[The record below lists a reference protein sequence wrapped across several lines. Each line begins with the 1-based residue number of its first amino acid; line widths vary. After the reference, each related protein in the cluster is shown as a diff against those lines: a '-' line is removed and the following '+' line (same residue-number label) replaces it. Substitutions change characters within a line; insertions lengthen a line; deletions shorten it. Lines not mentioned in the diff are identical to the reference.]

1 MGKSKRKSNQRTFNM
16 SFSPVLAKDFDEFT
30 DVRFNTAQEIFYEEE
45 RKKGFIQALGAT
57 AAEYP
62 EEYNSAKKLRDQAIA
77 EVKKF
82 ATEAQKAGNL
92 MTEILYWTLLNVSM
106 RENTDAFEANA
117 RKRESEL

>member
-16 SFSPVLAKDFDEFT
+16 GFSPVLAKDFDDFA

-45 RKKGFIQALGAT
+45 RKKGFIQALGMTAT
-57 AAEYP
+57 EYP
-62 EEYNSAKKLRDQAIA
+62 EEYNAPKKLRDQAIA

-82 ATEAQKAGNL
+82 ATEAQKTGNL